1 MTLTRWNPFREME
14 EMMNQYARGNLASP
28 GTREVLTTAQW
39 TPSVDIVEDDT
50 QYIIKVELPEVP
62 KDDVNVQVND
72 GVLTITGER
81 KHEVDDRKRH
91 RTERYYGRFAR
102 SFSLPDDVS
111 DEGIEATHK
120 DGMLYLHLA
129 KQPKDTPRSIEIKAH

>member
-14 EMMNQYARGNLASP
+14 EMMNQYARGSFASP

-39 TPSVDIVEDDT
+39 TPAVDIVEDDKE
-50 QYIIKVELPEVP
+50 YVIKVELPEIP

-72 GVLTITGER
+72 GVLTISGER

-102 SFSLPDDVS
+102 SFSLPDDVGE
-111 DEGIEATHK
+111 EGIEATHK

-129 KQPKDTPRSIEIKAH
+129 KQPKVTPRSIEIKAH